1 MHHHHTV
8 PRIAQTDL
16 EKFLLLEHTTT
27 TNTTQ
32 AIRTVKTHN
41 TEVHQDEQ
49 RFQANPSFAMFKL
62 GGTHG

>member
-1 MHHHHTV
+1 MG
-8 PRIAQTDL
+8 L
-16 EKFLLLEHTTT
+16 ERFLLLEHTTT

-32 AIRTVKTHN
+32 AIHTAQTHSM
-41 TEVHQDEQ
+41 EVHQDEQ

>member
-1 MHHHHTV
+1 MG
-8 PRIAQTDL
+8 L
-16 EKFLLLEHTTT
+16 ERFLLLEHTTT

-32 AIRTVKTHN
+32 AIHTAQTHN